1 MTGIKPGQNVFFRR
15 LTVYLLLW
23 WALAGGGPAAW
34 PLGAAAIALALLA
47 ACLLP
52 PPSPWRMTLGGAAGF
67 VPYFCLQSLRG
78 GIDVTRRAFS
88 PGRPLDPGLLTY
100 SLSLPP
106 GPARI
111 FLLNVI
117 SLLPGTLSAQLWDRE
132 LIVHVLDRKLDP
144 KLERLEQ
151 HVAAL
156 FGMPGGEGS

>member
-1 MTGIKPGQNVFFRR
+1 MTGTKPEQKVFFRR
-15 LTVYLLLW
+15 LAVYLLLW
-23 WALAGGGPAAW
+23 WALAGGSTAAW
-34 PLGAAAIALALLA
+34 SIGAAAVGLALLA

-52 PPSPWRMTLGGAAGF
+52 PPTPWRMTLGGAAGF

-78 GIDVTRRAFS
+78 GIDVARRAFS

-100 SLSLPP
+100 PLSLPP

-117 SLLPGTLSAQLWDRE
+117 SLLPGTLSAELMDRQLV
-132 LIVHVLDRKLDP
+132 VHVLDRKLDP

-156 FGMPGGEGS
+156 FGLPGGREP

>member
-1 MTGIKPGQNVFFRR
+1 MTGAKPEQKIFLRR
-15 LTVYLLLW
+15 LAVYLLLW
-23 WALAGGGPAAW
+23 WVLAGGDSAVW
-34 PLGAAAIALALLA
+34 SIGAAAVGLALLA

-52 PPSPWRMTLGGAAGF
+52 PPSHWRMTLSGAAGF
-67 VPYFCLQSLRG
+67 IPYFCLQSLRG
-78 GIDVTRRAFS
+78 GIDVARRAFS
-88 PGRPLDPGLLTY
+88 PRRPLDPGLLTY

-117 SLLPGTLSAQLWDRE
+117 SLLPGTLSAE
-132 LIVHVLDRKLDP
+132 LLDQELVVHVLDRKLDP

-156 FGMPGGEGS
+156 FGLPGGREP